1 MSFET
6 GLYAIRFQTPFGG
19 GAGVAYLED
28 GKLRGGDSMMAYV
41 GSYNENKGTLNAD
54 VHAYVHTNVP
64 GMTSVFGVDQ
74 VDIHLHGTVSG
85 GNANL
90 TGTAPQAPGVTLQVS
105 MERLH
110 D

>member
-1 MSFET
+1 MPFEA
-6 GLYAIRFQTPFGG
+6 GLYAIRFQTPGG
-19 GAGVAYLED
+19 AGAGVAYLEN

-41 GSYNENKGTLNAD
+41 GSYNETSGTLTAD
-54 VHAYVHTNVP
+54 VLAYKHTNVS
-64 GMTSVFGVDQ
+64 GMVSVFGVDK
-74 VDIHLHGTVSG
+74 VDIHLQGTVSG

-90 TGTAPQAPGVTLQVS
+90 TGTAPQAQGVVLQVS

>member
-1 MSFET
+1 MSFEA
-6 GLYAIRFQTPFGG
+6 GLYAIRFQTPVGA
-19 GAGVAYLED
+19 GAGVAYLEN

-41 GSYNENKGTLNAD
+41 GTYNEAGGTLNAD
-54 VHAYVHTNVP
+54 VRAYKHTNVP
-64 GMTSVFGVDQ
+64 DMVSVFGVDQ
-74 VDIHLHGTVSG
+74 VDIHLQGTVSG
-85 GNANL
+85 GNAKL